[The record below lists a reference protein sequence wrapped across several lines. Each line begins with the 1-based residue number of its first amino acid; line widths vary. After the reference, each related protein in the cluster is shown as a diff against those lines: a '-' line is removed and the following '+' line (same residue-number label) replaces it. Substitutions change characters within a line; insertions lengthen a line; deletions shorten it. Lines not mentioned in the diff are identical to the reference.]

1 MKAEYEK
8 ALEAARDVIYGESN
22 IDPLDALANLLSAI
36 EVRGDEGA
44 LPSDYIECRTIDGGV
59 WYYPRIEVA
68 SQSGDWT
75 RALRLADDAAE
86 SLICTEGHNTEG
98 RQWVLYPE
106 QIAADPYLGDAIAHL
121 EWRGIAKAV
130 REGGR
135 VTVIFEEQT

>member
-36 EVRGDEGA
+36 EAQGDEGA

-59 WYYPRIEVA
+59 WYYPRMPDVA
-68 SQSGDWT
+68 GEWS

-86 SLICTEGHNTEG
+86 S
-98 RQWVLYPE
+98 
-106 QIAADPYLGDAIAHL
+106 
-121 EWRGIAKAV
+121 
-130 REGGR
+130 
-135 VTVIFEEQT
+135 VI